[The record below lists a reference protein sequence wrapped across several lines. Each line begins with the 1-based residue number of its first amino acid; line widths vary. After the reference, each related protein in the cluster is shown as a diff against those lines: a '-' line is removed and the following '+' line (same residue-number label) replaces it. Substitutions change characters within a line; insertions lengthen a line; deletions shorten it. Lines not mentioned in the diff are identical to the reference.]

1 MFELI
6 NTKADLSK
14 LEIIAKNIAKKVK
27 KGDIFL
33 LNGELGVGKTTFARF
48 FIKCIFKKN
57 SLSPPN
63 LIKSPSFP
71 IMINYSI
78 PSCEIY
84 HYDLYRLKNEEE
96 IEELNFFE
104 NFKEN
109 ITLIEWPEVIAN
121 KNRLIKYYNI
131 KMDIIN
137 QTYRNIKIYHTHI
150 KNF

>member
-1 MFELI
+1 MFELLK
-6 NTKADLSK
+6 TEADLSK
-14 LEIIAKNIAKKVK
+14 LEIIAKKIAKKVK

-33 LNGELGVGKTTFARF
+33 LNGELGAGKTTFARF
-48 FIKCIFKKN
+48 FINYIFKKN

-63 LIKSPSFP
+63 SIKSPSFP

-78 PSCEIY
+78 PSYEIY
-84 HYDLYRLKNEEE
+84 HYDLYRLKSEEE
-96 IEELNFFE
+96 IEELNFYE

-109 ITLIEWPEVIAN
+109 ITLIEWPEIIAN
-121 KNRLIKYYNI
+121 KNKLIKYYNI

-137 QTYRNIKIYHTHI
+137 QTYRSIKIYHTHI

>member
-1 MFELI
+1 LFELLK
-6 NTKADLSK
+6 TEADLSK
-14 LEIIAKNIAKKVK
+14 LEIIAKKIAKKVK

-33 LNGELGVGKTTFARF
+33 LNGELGAGKTTFARF
-48 FIKCIFKKN
+48 FINYIFKKN

-63 LIKSPSFP
+63 SIKSPSFP

-78 PSCEIY
+78 PSYEIY
-84 HYDLYRLKNEEE
+84 HYDLYRLKSEEE
-96 IEELNFFE
+96 IEELNFYE

-109 ITLIEWPEVIAN
+109 ITLIEWPEIIAN
-121 KNRLIKYYNI
+121 KNKLIKYYNI

-137 QTYRNIKIYHTHI
+137 QTYRSIKIYHTHI

>member
-1 MFELI
+1 MFELLK
-6 NTKADLSK
+6 TEADLSK
-14 LEIIAKNIAKKVK
+14 LEIIAKKIAKKVK

-48 FIKCIFKKN
+48 FINYIFKKN

-63 LIKSPSFP
+63 SIKSPSFP
-71 IMINYSI
+71 IMISYSI
-78 PSCEIY
+78 PSYEIY
-84 HYDLYRLKNEEE
+84 HYDLYRLKSEEE
-96 IEELNFFE
+96 IEELNFYE

-109 ITLIEWPEVIAN
+109 ITLIEWPEIIAN
-121 KNRLIKYYNI
+121 KNKLIKYYNI

-137 QTYRNIKIYHTHI
+137 QTYRSIKIYHTHI

>member
-1 MFELI
+1 MFELLK
-6 NTKADLSK
+6 TEADLSK
-14 LEIIAKNIAKKVK
+14 LEIIAKKIAKKVK

-48 FIKCIFKKN
+48 FINYIFKKN

-63 LIKSPSFP
+63 SIKSPSFP

-78 PSCEIY
+78 PSYEIY
-84 HYDLYRLKNEEE
+84 HYDLYRLKSEEE
-96 IEELNFFE
+96 IEELNFYE

-109 ITLIEWPEVIAN
+109 ITLIEWPEIIAN
-121 KNRLIKYYNI
+121 KNKLIKYYNI

-137 QTYRNIKIYHTHI
+137 QTYRSIKIYHTHI